1 MLLSVSHAVLSMF
14 LSPMSVCEIY
24 GVNGVF
30 LSLYDKF
37 DTIDVICGHLMPLM
51 TPIVLKTV
59 QTLLEINKKG
69 KILCD
74 RTGWYSL

>member
-1 MLLSVSHAVLSMF
+1 MLLSVAHAVLSMY
-14 LSPMSVCEIY
+14 LSPMSVRELY
-24 GVNGVF
+24 GVNVF
-30 LSLYDKF
+30 FSLYDKF

-59 QTLLEINKKG
+59 QTLLKINKKG